1 MTREEA
7 VKWLKAISTKTVV
20 FGWDDYASQESQKE
34 IRERC
39 EKAFGEAID
48 LAIEALQAEYEDYEH
63 ATLVDIKEPLKVLV
77 VRCKDCRHWNSE
89 TKGCKRNPSV
99 EAWHESD
106 FCKYGERR
114 EE

>member
-48 LAIEALQAEYEDYEH
+48 LAIEALSADAVHGEWTQISPAKIYECSVCHHNVLTDYIDTYNYCPNCGARMEN
-63 ATLVDIKEPLKVLV
+63 K
-77 VRCKDCRHWNSE
+77 
-89 TKGCKRNPSV
+89 
-99 EAWHESD
+99 
-106 FCKYGERR
+106 
-114 EE
+114 